1 MWTEMGRQA
10 FQLPV
15 SSWSHQTSP
24 NTFDAGLH
32 MQNIHHSRHWQI
44 SRIPRKLKG
53 SQANPTTLVM
63 KAAVYCKHG
72 AQQLATWNN
81 ITNINIHKR
90 EKNPTLR
97 YPKFYANSSTSN
109 TAPCFT
115 AKHSCQGFQHK
126 NNAYMLDD

>member
-90 EKNPTLR
+90 EKNQHCAAQSSMLIQVHPTQHRALLLNIAV
-97 YPKFYANSSTSN
+97 KVSSTRIM
-109 TAPCFT
+109 PIC
-115 AKHSCQGFQHK
+115 
-126 NNAYMLDD
+126 